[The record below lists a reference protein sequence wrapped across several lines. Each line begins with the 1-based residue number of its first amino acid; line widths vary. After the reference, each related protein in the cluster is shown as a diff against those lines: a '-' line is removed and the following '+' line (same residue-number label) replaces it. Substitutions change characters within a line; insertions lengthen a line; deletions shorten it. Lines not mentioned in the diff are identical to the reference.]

1 MTGLEIRYYK
11 QKRGGMGR
19 EEKEESSYVAIT
31 TQLTI
36 INASFI
42 LWKVAVRSEAQ

>member
-1 MTGLEIRYYK
+1 
-11 QKRGGMGR
+11 MGR
-19 EEKEESSYVAIT
+19 EEKEESSYVART

-42 LWKVAVRSEAQ
+42 LWKVAERSEVP